1 MTSLSKILLAS
12 ALALTVAVPAIAD
25 AEIATLKERNVYLFM
40 NGKMM
45 SVQLNDRTHAMAM
58 QHFKPLANGTMI
70 YASGGKLY
78 VGQDVKMANGKMLH
92 TEFFG
97 KDHSVGAY

>member
-1 MTSLSKILLAS
+1 MTSLARVLLAS
-12 ALALTVAVPAIAD
+12 SLILPVAAPAFAD
-25 AEIATLKERNVYLFM
+25 AEIQTLKERNIYLFM

-45 SVQLNDRTHAMAM
+45 SITTTEAGHALAM
-58 QHFKPLANGTMI
+58 KEFKPLANGTMI

-78 VGQDVKMANGKMLH
+78 VGQDRKMANGKMLH

-97 KDHSVGAY
+97 KDHSVGPY